1 MLGMLP
7 EYQTLFVVCCIF
19 FATFVSATFG
29 FGTALISMPLMALII
44 DIKTAT
50 PLAGM
55 VGATVSILI
64 LLTHWRNVHF
74 SSSWRLLIAAFFG
87 IILGVYLLKSGSNY
101 WLKFVLALV
110 IILFSL
116 YKLISPGKI
125 ELKSDRLSYL
135 FGLIAGILGG
145 AFHMNGPPVIIYG
158 SLRHWTPSQFRATL
172 QSFFLPAGLLALAG
186 QYKTG
191 LWTGEVLTL
200 YTYCLPLVFLNV
212 LIGNRLHKKIPEGR
226 FDTYVYLLL
235 TGIGTLLFIQ
245 TVSMV

>member
-1 MLGMLP
+1 MP
-7 EYQTLFVVCCIF
+7 FEYQTLLVLCSLFI
-19 FATFVSATFG
+19 ATFVSATFG
-29 FGTALISMPLMALII
+29 FGTALISMPLMALVI

-74 SSSWRLLIAAFFG
+74 SSSWRLLTAAFFG
-87 IILGVYLLKSGSNY
+87 IILGIYLLKSGSNY
-101 WLKFVLALV
+101 WLKCILACV

-116 YKLISPGKI
+116 YKLISPGSIK
-125 ELKSDRLSYL
+125 LKTDRSSFL
-135 FGLIAGILGG
+135 FGFIAGILGG

-158 SLRHWTPSQFRATL
+158 SLRRWTPSQFRATL

-191 LWTGEVLTL
+191 LWTNEVLTL
-200 YTYCLPLVFLNV
+200 YLYALPLVLLNV
-212 LIGNRLHKKIPEGR
+212 LIGNHLYEKLPEGK
-226 FDTYVYLLL
+226 FDMCIYLLL
-235 TGIGTLLFIQ
+235 TGIGMLLLIQ
-245 TVSMV
+245 TVYMVYL